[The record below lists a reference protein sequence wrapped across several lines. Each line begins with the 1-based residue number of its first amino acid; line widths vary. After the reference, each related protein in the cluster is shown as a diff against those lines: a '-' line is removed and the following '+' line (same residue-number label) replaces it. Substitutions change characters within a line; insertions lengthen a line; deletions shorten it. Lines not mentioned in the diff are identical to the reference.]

1 MVQLFGSCEF
11 RVKELFTPE
20 KLESIWLE
28 PYRIPGKMV
37 AVRIRRLCSKWLK
50 WVERRYVIKE

>member
-1 MVQLFGSCEF
+1 MVQLCGSCEF

-20 KLESIWLE
+20 KLEPIWLE